1 MLLRKPTRIE
11 LKPEDKEVLMY
22 NVQGAAAPCTLRFVC
37 IATADSDRFQL
48 QYETVKKAQAE
59 AQARQQAEA
68 GQQAKFEQPQ
78 QGPKQSVATRIGY
91 RR

>member
-1 MLLRKPTRIE
+1 L
-11 LKPEDKEVLMY
+11 
-22 NVQGAAAPCTLRFVC
+22 
-37 IATADSDRFQL
+37 QL

-59 AQARQQAEA
+59 EQARQQAEA

-78 QGPKQSVATRIGY
+78 QVGAGDCLYECLLRTHHCVAQAVVTRSDLQGPKQSVATRIGY